1 MKSNIRRRL
10 PSARQTGRVD
20 LFARAI
26 NIPGVLEIGSYHY
39 RAARRGLA
47 GVAHAGCLGIC
58 YLARGVQTYR
68 IGDRV
73 YQLQGGDQLV
83 TLPGDCLDTAGAPE
97 EKSRLHWVLLRMQPI
112 DAPLLFLDRSA
123 AVALRQALLALP
135 ERHFPAPREG
145 AELTSAIVHTL
156 ARRPAA
162 LLDRIAA
169 ANLVLRYLFATLAAA
184 RADAG
189 AGISPRIAR
198 SLDHITQH
206 LHAPLYVPELA
217 RAIHLSE
224 SRFKARFRREVGLPP
239 GEYILRAKIAAAC
252 TELRQPGTRVTELA
266 YRLGF
271 SSSQYFA
278 TVFRR
283 FTGLTPSAYADR
295 PADAACLANDGDGK
309 VGA

>member
-1 MKSNIRRRL
+1 MKSNTRRRL
-10 PSARQTGRVD
+10 PSARQTGRID

-26 NIPGVLEIGSYHY
+26 NVPGVLEIGSYHY

-68 IGDRV
+68 IDDRV

-97 EKSRLHWVLLRMQPI
+97 EKSRLHWVLLRMQPL
-112 DAPLLFLDRSA
+112 DAPLLFLERSA
-123 AVALRQALLALP
+123 AVALRQALLSLP
-135 ERHFPAPREG
+135 DRHFPAPREA
-145 AELTSAIVHTL
+145 AELTSAILHTL
-156 ARRPAA
+156 ARRPVA
-162 LLDRIAA
+162 LLDRIAS
-169 ANLVLRYLFATLAAA
+169 ANLILRYLFATLAAA

-189 AGISPRIAR
+189 AGVSLRIAR
-198 SLDHITQH
+198 SLDHIARH
-206 LHAPLYVPELA
+206 LHEPLYVPELA
-217 RAIHLSE
+217 RTIHLSE

-239 GEYILRAKIAAAC
+239 GEYLLRAKIAAAC
-252 TELRQPGTRVTELA
+252 TELRQSGPRVTELA
-266 YRLGF
+266 HRLGF

-295 PADAACLANDGDGK
+295 PANAACLAIGRGGK
-309 VGA
+309 VGP